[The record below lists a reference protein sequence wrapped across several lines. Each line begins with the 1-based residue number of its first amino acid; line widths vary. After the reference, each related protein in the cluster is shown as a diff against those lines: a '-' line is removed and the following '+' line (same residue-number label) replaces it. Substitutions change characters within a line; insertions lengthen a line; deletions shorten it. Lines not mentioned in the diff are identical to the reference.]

1 MDFTTYPASPD
12 DAIDID
18 WSSEATAPAQSADLI
33 RARRDLA
40 LRSELT
46 QALLDTRA
54 AARRAQ
60 AKRRQFFP
68 LVHSL
73 GLFAT
78 GGLISYYGHFSANL
92 GVLLAGYGMVVA
104 GLIAA
109 TLTVALL
116 FDSEQVPLHRFYRE
130 EELPANAREIGVLAS
145 VTRADP
151 ELARYA
157 DAWWSGDAPIRKG
170 DVRLALAFREAKT
183 RLP

>member
-18 WSSEATAPAQSADLI
+18 WAPEATVPAQSPDLI

-40 LRSELT
+40 HRTELP
-46 QALLDTRA
+46 QALLEARA
-54 AARRAQ
+54 MLRRAQ
-60 AKRRQFFP
+60 AKRRQLYP
-68 LVHSL
+68 LVHAA
-73 GLFAT
+73 GLFTT
-78 GGLISYYGHFSANL
+78 GGLVSYYGHSSANL
-92 GVLLAGYGMVVA
+92 GVLLAGYGIVVA

-109 TLTVALL
+109 TLTFVLL

-130 EELPANAREIGVLAS
+130 EELPANAKEIGVLAS